1 MSISKN
7 KSTTFK
13 FRVDSNLKDNAAKEL
28 NDLGITMS
36 DAIRLYLRYIVKE
49 KKIPPEFTDNS

>member
-1 MSISKN
+1 MNTN
-7 KSTTFK
+7 KPTTFK
-13 FRVDSNLKDNAAKEL
+13 FRVDSNLKNQAAKEL
-28 NDLGITMS
+28 NALGITMS